1 MWKGPFHEIEK
12 IAGRGAGVALCCWL
26 LIVLL
31 VPSLALAGEAAPAH
45 APEGRMHVVIT
56 GSNYKGCDQKTRE
69 ALDLIASGLETAGY
83 AASSKINLVVT
94 AGTQNYVAVVDFD
107 AKRDVGETSKFIEQ
121 NLGIAALMSIGQARP
136 TIVIYSGDKSVSAD
150 VTIST
155 ISKPD
160 PFKLSFAVWAVV
172 YPVAI
177 GISSI
182 VRYLAPGTPPSINM
196 LVMTGILV
204 PTMINLITPNLVSSL
219 GGWIYPGAG
228 KCSVPN

>member
-1 MWKGPFHEIEK
+1 MWKRPFHEIKK
-12 IAGRGAGVALCCWL
+12 IADRGASIALCCCL

-31 VPSLALAGEAAPAH
+31 VPSPALAGEATPFH
-45 APEGRMHVVIT
+45 APEGRTHVVIT
-56 GSNYKGCDQKTRE
+56 GSNYKGCDQKARE
-69 ALDLIASGLETAGY
+69 ALDLIASDLETAGY

-94 AGTQNYVAVVDFD
+94 AGTQDYVAVVDFD
-107 AKRDVGETSKFIEQ
+107 AKRGVGEITKFIEQ
-121 NLGIAALMSIGQARP
+121 NLGIIALASIGQARP
-136 TIVIYSGDKSVSAD
+136 TIVIYSGDRSISAD

-155 ISKPD
+155 MSKPD

-177 GISSI
+177 GISSV

-228 KCSVPN
+228 KCSAPN